1 MLSAFANGDVM
12 LNVNA
17 PGTWNGEWATTRLG
31 VRWYRNAVHF
41 GDTTEGST
49 ATFTIGAASVD
60 HAAVPSGDC
69 DAVEEGKASLSCLA
83 VWPRAIRLPWTK
95 TCSPTAS
102 NALWTDGHAGWSTV
116 DGHPHRARSERWPRP
131 CGPAAIASPTNAEA
145 RQPPRGPEGLVVAE
159 DEVHRGFV
167 RCAAA
172 EGRFPTTASVH
183 RRRGPRW
190 GRRSSSR
197 SVRRRSPPLWV
208 MPAVMGCQ

>member
-1 MLSAFANGDVM
+1 MDPEAALLSAFANGDVM

-83 VWPRAIRLPWTK
+83 VWPQSHPF
-95 TCSPTAS
+95 
-102 NALWTDGHAGWSTV
+102 ALDEDLLAHSLERTV
-116 DGHPHRARSERWPRP
+116 DGWPRW
-131 CGPAAIASPTNAEA
+131 
-145 RQPPRGPEGLVVAE
+145 LVN
-159 DEVHRGFV
+159 G
-167 RCAAA
+167 
-172 EGRFPTTASVH
+172 
-183 RRRGPRW
+183 
-190 GRRSSSR
+190 
-197 SVRRRSPPLWV
+197 
-208 MPAVMGCQ
+208 